1 MKFSEPIAIVG
12 LGGIFPGSPTL
23 EDYWENVAQ
32 GVDAAREVPDGRW
45 TVAAKDAHD
54 PTPGAPDKVYSTRGC
69 FIEGF
74 ELDVDGLAL
83 DVDFIRSLDPMFHL
97 LLHSGRQAWTG
108 AEMGEIDRSKV
119 GVILGNIAL
128 PTDSSSAL
136 NDEVLAPVFEERLFP
151 AGRIS
156 GHEEAQADLAKASGS
171 FLPSAPAGG
180 IEPLNRWVAGL
191 PGNVLAKALNLGGGA
206 YTLDAACA
214 SSLYAVKLACDELLA
229 GRADAMLTGGLS
241 RPDCQYTQMGF
252 AQLTALSRTGR
263 CSPFDSKGDG
273 LVVGEGSGIVVL
285 KRLADALAAGD
296 EIHAVIKGIGLS
308 NDIEGNLL
316 APASEGQLRAMRA
329 AYAEAGWT
337 PDMVDLVEC
346 HATGTPIGDA
356 VEFNSLKE
364 LWGDRRIEGRKC
376 ALGAAKANVGHLLT
390 GAGAAGLIRALLAMK
405 NRTLPPIAN
414 FEQAGEKID
423 LENSP
428 FAALSEACDWDP
440 RDEQTPR
447 RAAISAFGFG
457 GINAHVL
464 IEEWTGARSKAKR
477 KAPNK
482 RTKSKS
488 GDTQSAT
495 RPPIAIVGMDACFG
509 PWTDLRQFQERVF
522 GGGPEVEPTF
532 KRDWF
537 GVDGGEWLKARGTGA
552 ERFRGYYLDDL
563 KIPLNRYRI
572 PPKELE
578 EMLPQQLLM
587 LQVAAG
593 ALKDAAWEK
602 ADGLRTGAFIGIEL
616 DMETNRFHFRWSLLN
631 RAREWAKAQGLSL
644 SDDELAQWTG
654 ALRESSGPALNA
666 NRTMGALGGIVASRL
681 AREFKIGGPCHTIS
695 SEESSGMRAL
705 EAAVRALQQG
715 ELDHALVGAVD
726 LSGDVRAVLATNAN
740 GESIPGEGAAALV
753 LKRLDDAVRDG
764 DRVYSV
770 IRGLGAAS
778 GGGEDRL
785 APTAGACESALRRG
799 YEDAGVDPASV
810 EYLETHGG
818 AHSKEIEAE
827 ATGVKSFFG
836 GGERERSL
844 KLGAVEPQ
852 IGRAGAASAL
862 ASVVKASLAVYQE
875 MLPATPSTGGIG
887 SALASGDRR
896 FRSPE
901 KPQSWLRD
909 RIEGPRRAGVTTFGV
924 GGTCAHV
931 VLEALE
937 GQTSERVEL
946 ERRQPLGS
954 RGEALF
960 VVRGDDAEG
969 LREGLN
975 DLRTVAA
982 QRDGLGIEAL
992 AREWFSGGKHSRGA
1006 QAVAIVADESVDLAG
1021 LCESAT
1027 KLIDGAAGNGS
1038 GAWPASADRIF
1049 HSREPLGVE
1058 GKVAFIYPGSGNHY
1072 LDMGREIG
1080 AQWPELLR
1088 RQDAENERLASQV
1101 VSEMFWNDATMA
1113 EIAADHH
1120 AMIFGQVAHG
1130 TMVSD
1135 LVQACGVKP
1144 DEVIGYSLGE
1154 SAGLFSTRAWSARD
1168 EMYRRM
1174 VEGDL
1179 FTRQLAGPCDSVRKV
1194 WTLKKGESVDWK
1206 MGVIDRNAEET
1217 REALKGRER
1226 VYLLIVNTPNECIV
1240 GGQRGAVDAL
1250 IEELGCNLFLIEG
1263 VTTVHCEVAEPVAKA
1278 YRDLHVFETNA
1289 PEGVRYYSGNQGG
1302 DYELTSAA
1310 AADSIIG
1317 NALHG
1322 VDYPKTI
1329 ETAYANGARIFIE
1342 MGPGATC
1349 CRMIDQILGDRPH
1362 VARSVSVPG
1371 KDSVGVGLRVLG
1383 RLIAEGVEVDLGFL
1397 YGGESLA
1404 VGHRVSDGS
1413 DDVPSVVVPLGGK
1426 AFNPPGPEKFA
1437 GGANPGQRGT
1447 RTVQEPAL
1455 AVAATVAPV
1464 STPAPAPV
1472 VAAAQGG
1479 TVTGDNAALI
1489 EEWTAAEAAR
1499 VEAHEAYLRFSQN
1512 LFQTMAAGVERENR
1526 LLAAMEGAG
1535 VAEPATRSFQE
1546 PPSPAE
1552 PGFVAPREAY
1562 EEYPDEVPRSLNFAQ
1577 CMEFAIGKI
1586 GKVLGKKFLEVDQ
1599 HPTRVRLPD
1608 DPLMLAHRVLDIE
1621 GEPLS
1626 MTSGRVVTE
1635 HDIQAGAWYLD
1646 AGRIPTCIA
1655 VEAGQADLFL
1665 SGFLGIDFQTKG
1677 RAVYRL
1683 LDAVVTFHRGLPVE
1697 GDTIR
1702 YDIYI
1707 DHFFRQGDTWLFRF
1721 GFDGTVNGEKLL
1733 TMRDGC
1739 AGFFTQEELDAGKGI
1754 IHTKL
1759 DLRPMPGKL
1768 PEGWSPF
1775 VPWNGI
1781 EAYSDEQL
1789 NALRRGD
1796 LAGCFGE
1803 AFAGLNLTDP
1813 LTLPD
1818 GRMRL
1823 VHRITELDPTGGRFG
1838 IGRITGEAD
1847 IHPDD
1852 WFLTCHFCDDMVMP
1866 GTLMFECCLHT
1877 LRVFLLRLGWVF
1889 EKATV
1894 APEPVTEVKSQ
1905 LKCRGQV
1912 IQSTKKVTYVISI
1925 KELGY
1930 RPEPYAVVDALMYS
1944 DDKATVEISNMSIR
1958 FTGATR
1964 ESIQATWDGRSS
1976 RREEAHSSSAEE
1988 GQSLLTSAATG
1999 GMAKAPIF
2007 DFDSIRAFAIGNP
2020 SEAFGERYKVFDNER
2035 RIARLPGPPY
2045 QFLDRVVEISNCEQ
2059 WKLDSGGVIEA
2070 QYDVPA
2076 DEWYFAENR
2085 QGDMPFSVL
2094 LEIALQPCGWL
2105 AAYLGSAL
2113 TSETDLRFRNLGGS
2127 AIQHMPVTPDM
2138 GVLAIDIT
2146 ITRVS
2151 NAGGMVIQ
2159 NFDMR
2164 VRSSRGVVYEG
2175 DTYFGFFSAAALANQ
2190 IGIRE
2195 AVPYMPTDDELAD
2208 GRAFPYP
2215 TEAPYPGEMLRMIDE
2230 VSCFAPTGGP
2240 QGLGFIR
2247 GKMSV
2252 KPEAWFFKAHFYQDP
2267 VIPGSL
2273 GLESFLQLLKVV
2285 AVERWGW
2292 SEGQRLETIAC
2303 GEKHEWVYRGQII
2316 PTDHE
2321 VTVEA
2326 VIISFDDEK
2335 KLLKADGFLHV
2346 DGRTIYGM
2354 KDFSLRVV

>member
-12 LGGIFPGSPTL
+12 MGGIFPGSPTL
-23 EDYWENVAQ
+23 EDYWKNVAQ
-32 GVDAAREVPDGRW
+32 GVDAAREVPEGRW
-45 TVAAKDAHD
+45 TVGAEDAFD
-54 PTPGAPDKVYSTRGC
+54 PTPGAPDKVYSTRAC
-69 FIEGF
+69 FVEGF
-74 ELDVDGLAL
+74 ELDVAGLAL
-83 DVDFIRSLDPMFHL
+83 KEGFIRSLDPMFHL
-97 LLHSGRQAWTG
+97 LLHAGRQAFDS
-108 AEMGEIDRSKV
+108 AEMSKVDRTRV
-119 GVILGNIAL
+119 GVIIGNIAL

-136 NDEVLAPVFEERLFP
+136 NDEILAPVFEEALGVKSTA
-151 AGRIS
+151 AGRIES
-156 GHEEAQADLAKASGS
+156 
-171 FLPSAPAGG
+171 
-180 IEPLNRWVAGL
+180 LNRWVAGL
-191 PGNVLAKALNLGGGA
+191 PGNVLAKALELGGGA

-252 AQLTALSRTGR
+252 SQLTALSRTGR

-273 LVVGEGSGIVVL
+273 LVVGEGSGIVIL
-285 KRLADALAAGD
+285 KRLADALASGD
-296 EIHAVIKGIGLS
+296 EIHAVIKGVGLS
-308 NDIEGNLL
+308 NDVEGNLL

-329 AYAEAGWT
+329 AYAEAEWT

-356 VEFNSLKE
+356 VEFNSLSE
-364 LWGDRRIEGRKC
+364 LWGDRSIEGEKC

-405 NRTLPPIAN
+405 NQTLPPLAN
-414 FEQAGEKID
+414 FEKAGDKID
-423 LENSP
+423 LDGSP
-428 FAALSEACDWDP
+428 FTALTEARSWDV
-440 RDEQTPR
+440 RDADTPR

-464 IEEWTGARSKAKR
+464 IEEWADGKFKA
-477 KAPNK
+477 
-482 RTKSKS
+482 KSKS
-488 GDTQSAT
+488 PKRRSGNKEQGTKNKE

-509 PWTDLRQFQERVF
+509 EWTDLRRFQERVL
-522 GGGPEVEPTF
+522 GGGPEIEPTF

-537 GVDGGEWLKARGTGA
+537 GVERSAWLKKRGLSA
-552 ERFRGYYLDDL
+552 ETFKGYYLDDF
-563 KIPLNRYRI
+563 KIPLDRYRI

-593 ALKDAAWEK
+593 ALDDAACEK
-602 ADGLRTGAFIGIEL
+602 LDGLKTGAFIGIEL
-616 DMETNRFHFRWSLLN
+616 DMETNRFHFRWALLN
-631 RAREWAKAQGLSL
+631 RARAWAKAQGLAI
-644 SDDELAQWTG
+644 SDDELAGWTDS
-654 ALRESSGPALNA
+654 LRESSGPALNA

-681 AREFKIGGPCHTIS
+681 AREFRIGGPCHTIS
-695 SEESSGMRAL
+695 SEEASGMRAL

-726 LSGDVRAVLATNAN
+726 LSGDVRAVLATNPD
-740 GESIPGEGAAALV
+740 GQVVPGEGAAALV

-770 IRGLGAAS
+770 IRGMGAAS
-778 GGGEDRL
+778 GGDPDEL
-785 APTAGACESALRRG
+785 SQNAQPHESALRRA
-799 YEDAGVDPASV
+799 YDDAGVDPASV
-810 EYLETHGG
+810 DCLEMHGG
-818 AHSKEIEAE
+818 GDAAE
-827 ATGVKSFFG
+827 TEGVAAFFG
-836 GGERERSL
+836 AGDRRRSL
-844 KLGAVEPQ
+844 KLGAAATQV
-852 IGRAGAASAL
+852 GHAGAASAL
-862 ASVVKASLAVYQE
+862 ASIVKASLAVYQE
-875 MLPATPSTGGIG
+875 TLPG
-887 SALASGDRR
+887 SMAFDGVSAILNRNDRR
-896 FRSPE
+896 FHFPE
-901 KPQSWLRD
+901 KPQCWLRD
-909 RIEGPRRAGVTTFGV
+909 RVDGPRRAGVTSIGV
-924 GGTCAHV
+924 GGTCGHV

-937 GQTSERVEL
+937 GQDSDRVVV
-946 ERRQPLGS
+946 ERRQPLGA
-954 RGEALF
+954 REEALF
-960 VVRGDDAEG
+960 VVRGSDEG
-969 LREGLN
+969 AMKERLEALREVVSASK
-975 DLRTVAA
+975 DR
-982 QRDGLGIEAL
+982 GIEAM
-992 AREWFSGGKHSRGA
+992 ARDWHARSKFDETERA
-1006 QAVAIVADESVDLAG
+1006 LAIVARDAGGLVDLARK
-1021 LCESAT
+1021 AAD
-1027 KLIDGAAGNGS
+1027 LIEADSDLPGNGN
-1038 GAWPASADRIF
+1038 GARLNGGDEQISF
-1049 HSREPLGVE
+1049 SRAPLAETG
-1058 GKVAFIYPGSGNHY
+1058 GVAFLYPGSGNHY
-1072 LDMGREIG
+1072 LDMGRGIG
-1080 AQWPELLR
+1080 VQWPELMR

-1101 VSEMFWNDATMA
+1101 VSDLFWNGASMV
-1113 EIAADHH
+1113 EINADHH

-1130 TMVSD
+1130 TIVSD
-1135 LVQACGVKP
+1135 LIQSCGVKP
-1144 DEVIGYSLGE
+1144 AEVIGYSLGE
-1154 SAGLFSTRAWSARD
+1154 SAGLFSTRAWTARD

-1179 FTRQLAGPCDSVRKV
+1179 FTKQLAGPCDSVRKV
-1194 WTLKKGESVDWK
+1194 WRLKKGEDVDWK
-1206 MGVIDRNAEET
+1206 MGVIDRNADET
-1217 REALKGRER
+1217 RDAMKGRDR
-1226 VYLLIVNTPNECIV
+1226 VYLLIVNTPNECVV
-1240 GGQRGAVDAL
+1240 GGQRGAIDAL
-1250 IEELGCNLFLIEG
+1250 VADLGCNLFPIEG

-1278 YRDLHVFETNA
+1278 YRDLHVFETSG

-1302 DYELTSAA
+1302 AYELTSDA

-1329 ETAYANGARIFIE
+1329 ETAYANGARIFVE

-1362 VARSVSVPG
+1362 LARSVSIPG
-1371 KDSVGVGLRVLG
+1371 KDATGVALRVLG
-1383 RLIAEGVEVDLGFL
+1383 QLIAEGVSVDLNFL
-1397 YGGESLA
+1397 YGDETRV
-1404 VGHRVSDGS
+1404 VGHRQTDGT
-1413 DDVPSVVVPLGGK
+1413 DNTPTVVVPLAGE
-1426 AFNPPGPEKFA
+1426 AFKPPKPEDFMSAKREPESGVRAVETPEPVAAVATAVVAEPAMAASA
-1437 GGANPGQRGT
+1437 GGGASA
-1447 RTVQEPAL
+1447 E
-1455 AVAATVAPV
+1455 
-1464 STPAPAPV
+1464 
-1472 VAAAQGG
+1472 
-1479 TVTGDNAALI
+1479 LI
-1489 EEWTAAEAAR
+1489 DQWTAAESAR

-1512 LFQTMAAGVERENR
+1512 LFQTMAAGVERENQ
-1526 LLAAMEGAG
+1526 LLAAME
-1535 VAEPATRSFQE
+1535 
-1546 PPSPAE
+1546 PPTPAE
-1552 PGFVAPREAY
+1552 PGIVAPSGAGVTAPTSFEQPALRGKTDFEVPSESH

-1586 GKVLGKKFLEVDQ
+1586 GKVLGKKFLEVDE

-1608 DPLMLAHRVLDIE
+1608 DPLMLAHRILDIE

-1635 HDIQAGAWYLD
+1635 HDIHPGAWYLD

-1677 RAVYRL
+1677 KAVYRL

-1697 GDTIR
+1697 GDTIH

-1759 DLRPMPGKL
+1759 DLRPMPGEL
-1768 PEGWSPF
+1768 PADWAPF
-1775 VPWNGI
+1775 VPWTGV
-1781 EAYSDEQL
+1781 ESYSDDQL

-1796 LAGCFGE
+1796 LAGCFGGS
-1803 AFAGLNLTDP
+1803 FTGLSLRDP

-1889 EKATV
+1889 EKASV

-1944 DDKATVEISNMSIR
+1944 DDKATVEITNMSIR
-1958 FTGATR
+1958 FTGATK
-1964 ESIQATWDGRSS
+1964 ESVQAIWDGKGQRGEAERTSNAQLSTSNTMSRRSS
-1976 RREEAHSSSAEE
+1976 NE
-1988 GQSLLTSAATG
+1988 G
-1999 GMAKAPIF
+1999 AKADQLAKPPIF
-2007 DFDSIRAFAIGNP
+2007 DFESIRAFAIGNP
-2020 SEAFGERYKVFDNER
+2020 SDAFGDRYKVFDHER

-2070 QYDVPA
+2070 QYDMPV

-2127 AIQHMPVTPDM
+2127 AVQHLPVTADM

-2159 NFDMR
+2159 NFDMT

-2195 AVPYMPTDDELAD
+2195 AVPYAASDEDLAS
-2208 GRAFPYP
+2208 GRSFPYP
-2215 TEAPYPGEMLRMIDE
+2215 AEAPYPGDMLRMIDE
-2230 VSCFAPTGGP
+2230 VACFAPEGGP
-2240 QGLGFIR
+2240 NGLGFIR

-2292 SEGQRLETIAC
+2292 EAGQRLETIAC

-2316 PTDHE
+2316 PTDKE

-2326 VIISFDDEK
+2326 VITSFDDDK

-2354 KDFSLRVV
+2354 KEFSLRVV